1 MAKKIYRTPLHNT
14 GTTITTKTA
23 YGSTSCMVIDINKYT
38 IEDGSAI
45 NIKEDEVVCKDDLGF
60 YITFRNRVDSSTAD
74 PNRYANSK
82 NRLKLVE
89 KQQTDT

>member
-1 MAKKIYRTPLHNT
+1 MAKKTYKTPLHQT
-14 GTTITTKTA
+14 GTIITTKTA
-23 YGSTSCMVIDINKYT
+23 YGSTSDMVIDVSKYT
-38 IEDGSAI
+38 IEDCSAI
-45 NIKEDEVVCKDDLGF
+45 DIKEDEVVCKDDVGF

-82 NRLKLVE
+82 NRLNLVE